1 MTKEEKYRQEMI
13 ALGTWHTAFAPMVHD
28 LAILERELAR
38 TRAAWKRTA
47 PPGKA
52 PSALDPHYQ
61 LIRQQCRDIMALR
74 DALGLTPKALRRMK
88 GQGTSE
94 GTNEDPLPG
103 TVLSIVQGKYGT

>member
-1 MTKEEKYRQEMI
+1 MKKEDKYRQEMI

-28 LAILERELAR
+28 LAVLERELSR

-52 PSALDPHYQ
+52 PSSLDPHYQ

-74 DALGLTPKALRRMK
+74 DALGLTPKALRRLK
-88 GQGTSE
+88 GVDTSE
-94 GTNEDPLPG
+94 GTNEDPTPG
-103 TVLSIVQGKYGT
+103 TILSIVREKYGT